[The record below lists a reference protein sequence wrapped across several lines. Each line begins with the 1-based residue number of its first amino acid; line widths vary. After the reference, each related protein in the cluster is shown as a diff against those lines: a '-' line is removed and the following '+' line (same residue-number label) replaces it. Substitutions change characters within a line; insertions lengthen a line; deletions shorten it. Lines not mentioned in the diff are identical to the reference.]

1 MNLGKITKYVI
12 QKEYIAGLSIN
23 DSGVQFI
30 LFSGNNDKNVLA
42 KFEIELAEGVVEE
55 GIIKKAEELKKILK
69 ELRSTSKLSKIS
81 NLNIIL
87 SLSSDLVYHKT
98 FDLPVISTEDISDAI
113 ELNLKMISPIKFEE
127 AYSDWE
133 IFRSLGEGD
142 SKYRISS
149 VFGKKEIID
158 SYLNILE
165 ETDFIPLAVEFNGL
179 SIWRLFH
186 YKNIIPQEKSCLIIF
201 VYSEGIDFNIVN
213 RQGIQFSYFES
224 WKEAIKS
231 SIGLS
236 KESKTGEL
244 KREDFFRVFEEE
256 SRKVFSFFSSRFQ
269 NKLDCFYLFSPMYQ
283 PALEEL
289 VSKQFSIP
297 SSKKPLNFNYSPN
310 FFSCAGAGV
319 RGFIP
324 RIDDIGMS
332 LMRVGTEEKYRRK
345 RYLNFIS
352 FWNKITI
359 SILILLIATF
369 FGVSLFFNVL
379 NENLKENVSNLDLN
393 IDMER
398 YNSLRDEVEKVNQD
412 ISQVLQ
418 VKNITNDWT
427 NFFKFIEENLQGVV
441 IQKLTVSGDN
451 LNVSFRGRA
460 TSEQV
465 MLNFKN
471 ELANNENLLNVDIPL
486 QSIVKG
492 EQGIEFNL
500 NFKIEKL
507 F

>member
-1 MNLGKITKYVI
+1 MNLGKITKYII
-12 QKEYIAGLSIN
+12 QKEHIAGLSIN
-23 DSGVQFI
+23 DSGIQFL
-30 LFSGNNDKNVLA
+30 LFSGNDDKNISA
-42 KFEIELAEGVVEE
+42 QFDIELPE
-55 GIIKKAEELKKILK
+55 GIVKEGRLEKPDELKKILK
-69 ELRSTSKLSKIS
+69 ELRISSKLSKIK
-81 NLNIIL
+81 NLNVIL

-98 FDLPVISTEDISDAI
+98 FDLPVISTRDISDAV

-127 AYSDWE
+127 VYSDWE
-133 IFRSLGEGD
+133 IFHSIGEGD

-149 VFGKKEIID
+149 VFGKKELID

-165 ETDFIPLAVEFNGL
+165 ETNFIPLAVEFNGL
-179 SIWRLFH
+179 SIWRLFN
-186 YKNIIPQEKSCLIIF
+186 YKNIIPKEKSCLIIF

-213 RQGIQFSYFES
+213 RKGIQFSYFES

-244 KREDFFRVFEEE
+244 KREDFFKIFEEE

-283 PALEEL
+283 QPLEEL
-289 VSKQFSIP
+289 ISKQFSIP
-297 SSKKPLNFNYSPN
+297 SSKKPLNFNYTPN
-310 FFSCAGAGV
+310 FFACAGAGI
-319 RGFIP
+319 RGFTP

-332 LMRVGTEEKYRRK
+332 LMRIGTEEKYRRR
-345 RYLNFIS
+345 RYLNFMS

-398 YNSLRDEVEKVNQD
+398 YDSLRNEVDKVNKD
-412 ISQVLQ
+412 ISQILEA
-418 VKNITNDWT
+418 KNMTNDWV
-427 NFFKFIEENLQGVV
+427 NFFKFIEENSQGIS
-441 IQKLTVSGDN
+441 IQKLTVSSDN
-451 LNVSFRGRA
+451 FVVSFRGRA
-460 TSEQV
+460 TSEQT
-465 MLNFKN
+465 MLDFKN
-471 ELANNENLLNVDIPL
+471 KLANNENLLDVDIPL
-486 QSIVKG
+486 QSIVRG

-500 NFKIEKL
+500 NFKIKEL